1 MDSSPSPKSDE
12 NHLRPYM
19 THSHSM
25 PHLPQLQLTTTDNRN
40 DAIDITTP
48 ATVGSKKFT
57 FSDEDLTDYHLKKA
71 QDELDRE
78 KIPERSSNDDYNAPG
93 IDRRDSAN
101 TLVEAALEKPEVEE
115 RHSSYQDHVA
125 ESAALVDRMLSQRVG
140 PNSMAPTGGGS
151 VLSSLMKLEAQRN
164 REHEKRQEERKRRKE
179 KKKQKLEKKKQRPAS
194 IYNLPTHYE
203 TDPIDGYGEE
213 RPQLKHRPGSWLS
226 TITTT
231 DHLVPSLAK
240 RKAANYPASIS
251 RRSSVDSMITTASQF
266 EPISLEDRIRITFE
280 LANILQKQ
288 DFLRKLA
295 RTLIWYGCPSHRLEI
310 AMKQVSKT
318 LGVDAEYVYLPN
330 VMLLNFLD
338 TTTHQTETHFIRQ
351 VQGYDMYK
359 LGEIYRLEK
368 LVSHGEVTVDEAL
381 EFIESIND
389 EKDFYPRWTN
399 PLVYAAASF
408 CTCTMFFGG
417 QWKDAGVAAAL
428 GTLLS
433 VYETFAGRFQSL
445 GPIWDITMSMLI
457 GFIARA
463 PWRQGFCFA
472 PISYGAIVILLPGYT
487 IASGIIELA
496 SRNLIS
502 GVVRMVYSIVYCFLL
517 GYGISMGSGLWATFD
532 PAAASASTSECTGN
546 IPSQWYNFLFV
557 SLFAFSY
564 AIYLKARPNR
574 WIPMFFV
581 STMGYVVNFSLT
593 KWTSAPQQVT
603 QFIPAFV
610 VGLLG
615 NLMHK
620 FTGKMSFD
628 AVLLGVFFLV
638 PGSLGLKA
646 ALGTFSDS
654 TTGVNGGQGAYFA
667 LAMIES
673 AIGITVGLFVA
684 TLVVYPRG
692 TAHTPL
698 MCF

>member
-1 MDSSPSPKSDE
+1 M
-12 NHLRPYM
+12 PY
-19 THSHSM
+19 
-25 PHLPQLQLTTTDNRN
+25 LPQLQLTTTDNEN
-40 DAIDITTP
+40 DIIDVATP
-48 ATVGSKKFT
+48 ASIRSRKFT
-57 FSDEDLTDYHLKKA
+57 FSDEDLTDYNLRKA
-71 QDELDRE
+71 EKELDL
-78 KIPERSSNDDYNAPG
+78 ERSQAQVDNGDDEDHRSG
-93 IDRRDSAN
+93 SFKSQLHRDSTD

-115 RHSSYQDHVA
+115 RHSGYQDHVA
-125 ESAALVDRMLSQRVG
+125 ESAAMVHRMLSTRVG
-140 PNSMAPTGGGS
+140 PNSNIPTGGGS
-151 VLSSLMKLEAQRN
+151 VLTSLMKLEAQRQKEEE
-164 REHEKRQEERKRRKE
+164 RRQEKERKRRQKKLQKQEKQE
-179 KKKQKLEKKKQRPAS
+179 KKKQEKQEKLRPAS
-194 IYNLPTHYE
+194 VFEVPIHYG
-203 TDPIDGYGEE
+203 TDPLDSRAMDG
-213 RPQLKHRPGSWLS
+213 RPPMKHRPTSWLS
-226 TITTT
+226 TLTTT

-240 RKAANYPASIS
+240 RKAANSPTTMS

-295 RTLIWYGCPSHRLEI
+295 RNLIWFGCPSHRLET
-310 AMKQVSKT
+310 AMKQVSRT
-318 LGVDAEYVYLPN
+318 LGVDAEFVYLPN
-330 VMLLNFLD
+330 VMMLNFLD
-338 TTTHQTETHFIRQ
+338 THTHQTETHFIRQ
-351 VQGYDMYK
+351 VQGYDMYR

-381 EFIESIND
+381 EFIDTINA
-389 EKDFYPRWTN
+389 EEDFYPRWTN
-399 PLVYAAASF
+399 PIVYALASF
-408 CTCTMFFGG
+408 CTCIMFFGG

-428 GTLLS
+428 AVLLS

-445 GPIWDITMSMLI
+445 GPIWDIIMSMII
-457 GFIARA
+457 GFVARA
-463 PWRQGFCFA
+463 PWRQGFCFTA
-472 PISYGAIVILLPGYT
+472 ISFGAIVILLPGYT

-532 PAAASASTSECTGN
+532 PAASNASDGECSATSVSE
-546 IPSQWYNFLFV
+546 WFNFLFV
-557 SLFAFSY
+557 FLFAFSY

-581 STMGYVVNFSLT
+581 SCIGYVVNFSMT
-593 KWTSAPQQVT
+593 KWTSAPQQVA
-603 QFIPAFV
+603 QFVPAFA

-646 ALGTFSDS
+646 ALGTFDNTSS
-654 TTGVNGGQGAYFA
+654 GVDGGQGAYFA

-673 AIGITVGLFVA
+673 SIGITVGLFAA

-692 TAHTPL
+692 TQHTPL